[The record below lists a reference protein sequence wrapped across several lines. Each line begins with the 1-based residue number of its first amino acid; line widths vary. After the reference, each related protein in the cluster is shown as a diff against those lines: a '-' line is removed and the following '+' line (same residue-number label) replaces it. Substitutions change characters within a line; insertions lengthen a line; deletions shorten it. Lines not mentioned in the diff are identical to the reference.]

1 MSRVTTLRPAAF
13 ILIVAAVALF
23 VAGCFESKYPLANRP
38 PTHRVDAK
46 YLGDWTLE
54 QLDQDGQTNTS
65 KLLVRNL
72 RGEEYFVEWVA
83 DQDDDRFRAVAYLTD
98 VGGVT
103 FANLL
108 PLSETAQPA
117 DKYTILRV
125 DMDGAKLKLQ
135 NLDPEF
141 FKDKP
146 FDSPDALRKIVADN
160 LHNEKMYRGEPLFG
174 TKVK

>member
-1 MSRVTTLRPAAF
+1 MAPFTTLRSTARVLVFAA
-13 ILIVAAVALF
+13 AALL
-23 VAGCFESKYPLANRP
+23 VAGCFESKYPLASRP
-38 PTHRVDAK
+38 PTHRVEAK

-65 KLLVRNL
+65 KLFVRNL
-72 RGEEYFVEWVA
+72 RGEEYFIEWVA

-103 FANLL
+103 FANIL
-108 PLSETAQPA
+108 PVTDAAQSP

-141 FKDKP
+141 FKEKAY
-146 FDSPDALRKIVADN
+146 DSPDALRKIVADN

>member
-1 MSRVTTLRPAAF
+1 MSRSTRVRAALSVLGVVAMTL
-13 ILIVAAVALF
+13 LIV
-23 VAGCFESKYPLANRP
+23 GCFESKYPLANRP
-38 PTHRVDAK
+38 PAHRVDAK

-65 KLLVRNL
+65 KLFVRNL

-83 DQDDDRFRAVAYLTD
+83 DQDEDRFRAVAYLTD

-103 FANLL
+103 FANISALTD
-108 PLSETAQPA
+108 TAQPA

-174 TKVK
+174 TKTK

>member
-1 MSRVTTLRPAAF
+1 MSRFTAPKSASCVLV
-13 ILIVAAVALF
+13 VAAMAL

-46 YLGDWTLE
+46 YLGNWTLE

-72 RGEEYFVEWVA
+72 RGEEYFIEWVA
-83 DQDDDRFRAVAYLTD
+83 DQEDDRFRAVAYLTD

-108 PLSETAQPA
+108 PLGDAAQPP

-125 DMDGAKLKLQ
+125 DMDGAKLKIQ

-146 FDSPDALRKIVADN
+146 YDSADALRKIVADN

>member
-1 MSRVTTLRPAAF
+1 MSHVATSRSVPQFLV
-13 ILIVAAVALF
+13 IVATALL

-38 PTHRVDAK
+38 STHRVDAK

-65 KLLVRNL
+65 KLFVRNL
-72 RGEEYFVEWVA
+72 RGEEYFIEWVA
-83 DQDDDRFRAVAYLTD
+83 DQEDDRFRGVAYLTD

-108 PLSETAQPA
+108 PLGDTAQPP

-146 FDSPDALRKIVADN
+146 FDSADALRKIVADN